1 VTAEGTAPKAT
12 EYDNSGLTSEDE
24 GYHKG
29 LKPRQL
35 QMIAI
40 GGAIGT
46 GLFLG
51 AGGRLSSAGPG
62 LFLVYAFCG
71 VFVFLILRA
80 LGELVLHR
88 PSSGS
93 FVSYAREFLGEK
105 AAYVAGWMYF
115 LNWAMTA
122 IVDSTAIATYFHF
135 WKAFDVIPQWLIALI
150 ALALVLGVNM
160 ISVKVFGELEFWAA
174 LIKVIALVT
183 FLVAGTIFLA
193 GRYEIQ
199 GQSTGF
205 SVIGDNGGLLP
216 TGLFPLVIVTSGV
229 VFAYAAVELVGTAA
243 GETANPERIM
253 PRAINSV
260 IARIALFYVGSVFLL
275 GLLLPYTTYKAGE
288 SPFVTFFSKI
298 GVEGA
303 GTIMNIVVLTAAFS
317 SLNAG
322 LYSTGRIL
330 RSMAMNGSAPK
341 FTSVMSSRGV
351 PYGGICLTALIGLFG
366 VLLNGIVPSEAF
378 EIVLNMAA
386 LGIIASWAT
395 IVICQIQLYRWSKK
409 GILERPSFR
418 LWGTP
423 WTGYL
428 TLVFLLGILVV
439 MAFDPPI
446 GTWTVATLVVI
457 IPALVIGWFAVR
469 GRVMEVAREREGF
482 TGSFPVVAN
491 RPPPHPRKEDE

>member
-1 VTAEGTAPKAT
+1 MTETQPTHIEPPGLTAE
-12 EYDNSGLTSEDE
+12 DQ
-24 GYHKG
+24 GYHHT

-51 AGGRLSSAGPG
+51 AGGRLHNAGPG
-62 LFLVYAFCG
+62 LFLVYLICG
-71 VFVFLILRA
+71 GFVFLILRA

-115 LNWAMTA
+115 LNWAMTS
-122 IVDSTAIATYFHF
+122 IVDSTAIATYFHYWSVF
-135 WKAFDVIPQWLIALI
+135 GPIPQWLIALI
-150 ALALVLGVNM
+150 ALGIVLSMNL
-160 ISVKVFGELEFWAA
+160 ISVTLFGELEFWAA

-183 FLVAGTIFLA
+183 FLVVGSVFLVGRFKIEGQTTGLGVVVHSGGTFPA
-193 GRYEIQ
+193 
-199 GQSTGF
+199 
-205 SVIGDNGGLLP
+205 GLLP
-216 TGLFPLVIVTSGV
+216 LVVVTSGV

-243 GETANPERIM
+243 GETAEPHKIM

-260 IARIALFYVGSVFLL
+260 IFRIALFYVGSLVLL
-275 GLLLPYTTYKAGE
+275 GLLLPYTAYKVGE

-298 GVEGA
+298 GFQGA
-303 GTIMNIVVLTAAFS
+303 GTVMNVVVLTAAFS

-341 FTSVMSSRGV
+341 FTGVMSKRGV
-351 PYGGICLTALIGLFG
+351 PYGGICLTASIGLFG
-366 VLLNGIVPSEAF
+366 VVLNGVVPAQAF

-395 IVICQIQLYRWSKK
+395 IVICQLQLFRWSQR
-409 GILERPSFR
+409 GELVRPAFR
-418 LWGTP
+418 MWGAP
-423 WTGYL
+423 YTGYA
-428 TLVFLLGILVV
+428 TLAFLAGVLVL
-439 MAFDPPI
+439 MAFDKPV
-446 GTWTVATLVVI
+446 GTWTVATLVI
-457 IPALVIGWFAVR
+457 IVPALIAGWYAAR
-469 GRVMEVAREREGF
+469 GRVLEIARQRQGF
-482 TGSFPVVAN
+482 TGQFPVIAN
-491 RPPPHPRKEDE
+491 PPPPGERQP